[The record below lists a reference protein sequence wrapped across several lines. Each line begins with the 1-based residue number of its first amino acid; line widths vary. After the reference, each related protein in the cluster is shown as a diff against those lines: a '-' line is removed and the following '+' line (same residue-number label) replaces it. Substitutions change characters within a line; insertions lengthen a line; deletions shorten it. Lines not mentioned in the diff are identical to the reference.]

1 MIGCGGRMGC
11 AAHTRERGER
21 MRDAFE
27 ELEDIIQHL
36 MDEEDHAARRIIPRI
51 VRVMRAKRHET
62 QEERVF
68 QTVET
73 ILQNPPFLLMGELL
87 PIGMSG
93 QYALAYDS
101 GGMGSGSL
109 FPREKRDEPGVIGG
123 IHFSYPP
130 LLTIED
136 VNGIFLSFT
145 DKLEGSA
152 YRLYVAYQRAYGP
165 DAEHALII
173 RSTHW
178 FTYATRNDED
188 PFTLGLAVNITYYA
202 NGRIYTLP
210 SDVERLSRE
219 NDTHLHNILGIL
231 YEHPIRIEW
240 R

>member
-1 MIGCGGRMGC
+1 
-11 AAHTRERGER
+11 

-27 ELEDIIQHL
+27 ELEEIIQHL
-36 MDEEDHAARRIIPRI
+36 MDEEDHAARKIIPRI

-62 QEERVF
+62 QEERIF
-68 QTVET
+68 QTVEF
-73 ILQNPPFLLMGELL
+73 ILQKPPLLLMGELL
-87 PIGMSG
+87 PTGMIG
-93 QYALAYDS
+93 QYALAYDPR
-101 GGMGSGSL
+101 GRGSISP
-109 FPREKRDEPGVIGG
+109 FPREKRDEPGMIGG
-123 IHFSYPP
+123 VRFSYPP
-130 LLTIED
+130 LLTIDD
-136 VNGIFLSFT
+136 VNGISLSFT

-210 SDVERLSRE
+210 SDVERLSKE
-219 NDTHLHNILGIL
+219 KDAHLHTILGIL
-231 YEHPIRIEW
+231 YTHPIRVEW
-240 R
+240 G